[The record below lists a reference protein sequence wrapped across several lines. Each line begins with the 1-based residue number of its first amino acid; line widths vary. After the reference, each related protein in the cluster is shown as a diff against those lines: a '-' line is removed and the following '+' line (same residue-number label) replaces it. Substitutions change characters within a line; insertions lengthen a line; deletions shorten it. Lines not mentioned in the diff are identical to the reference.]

1 MKKRIYVAIFFV
13 ILQIIPFYAIGDEI
27 ESIRSDV
34 QSGSYDMEKINHA
47 PIYIPDVS
55 EINVIRAEK
64 YEANPEIIQK
74 YENNGMMAI
83 DKMKRY
89 TVLYMG
95 DEYDQ
100 KYGFDKRT
108 QFSEYHIDSAW
119 KLDDGELYN
128 IYAKNQTISAGTVV
142 DKANSM
148 VQELYDESIGI
159 EIKRIE
165 VVSGY
170 QIGKMVS
177 NEMIS
182 MGDYEF
188 GDLTGI
194 GGYTIEA
201 YPTLDGVPI
210 IASANS
216 GYIKTGTG
224 KNKELFDALYFSRP
238 MISAFYYSNDYMNII
253 LSNVFKKK
261 ELVIENVELCG
272 FDKIYDSIENYVNEG
287 KIKRIYSINLGYVI
301 YLEQNEEYSSKKEK
315 NGEKRDY
322 SEYILIPTWV
332 VMCSYSEDNSNDGK
346 SDISSFD
353 DYEREDLNYQKIF
366 IDARTGKLHDPK
378 EVGSERYYADLH

>member
-1 MKKRIYVAIFFV
+1 MRKSIYTAIFFL
-13 ILQIIPFYAIGDEI
+13 ILQATPFFAIGDEI
-27 ESIRSDV
+27 ESITNEV
-34 QSGSYDMEKINHA
+34 QSGLYDMEKINHA
-47 PIYIPDVS
+47 PIYIPNVP
-55 EINVIRAEK
+55 EVNVIRAEK

-100 KYGFDKRT
+100 KYGFEKRT
-108 QFSEYHIDSAW
+108 QFSEFHIDSAW
-119 KLDDGELYN
+119 KLNDVELDN
-128 IYAKNQTISAGTVV
+128 IYAKNQTISAGTVA
-142 DKANSM
+142 DKVNSM

-159 EIKRIE
+159 EIKRVE
-165 VVSGY
+165 VVSSY

-216 GYIKTGTG
+216 GYIETG
-224 KNKELFDALYFSRP
+224 KNRDAFDALYFSRP
-238 MISAFYYSNDYMNII
+238 WIDASYYSDDYMNVSF
-253 LSNVFKKK
+253 SNVFKVKK
-261 ELVIENVELCG
+261 VISKNVELCG
-272 FDKIYDSIENYVNEG
+272 FDMIYNALENYIDEG
-287 KIKRIYSINLGYVI
+287 KIKKIYSINLGYVI
-301 YLEQNEEYSSKKEK
+301 YLDKNEEYSDKKEK
-315 NGEKRDY
+315 NGKQRDY
-322 SEYILIPTWV
+322 SDYLLVPTWV
-332 VMCSYSEDNSNDGK
+332 VMCSYSENDSNNDK
-346 SDISSFD
+346 ANISSEND
-353 DYEREDLNYQKIF
+353 CERQDLNYQNIF
-366 IDARTGKLHDPK
+366 IDAQTGKLHDPK
-378 EVGSERYYADLH
+378 EVGLESYYAELH